1 MRCLLNEIKVTRAP
15 ATLTFTTRGAGMGVI
30 VPLKAL
36 KARRHQKLTLRATH
50 QAHVN
55 ELVTPFGEPLS

>member
-1 MRCLLNEIKVTRAP
+1 MRYLLNEIKVTPPP
-15 ATLTFTTRGAGMGVI
+15 ATLSFTTRGAGMGVI

-36 KARRHQKLTLRATH
+36 KARRHQKLTLRAPT
-50 QAHVN
+50 AHVS